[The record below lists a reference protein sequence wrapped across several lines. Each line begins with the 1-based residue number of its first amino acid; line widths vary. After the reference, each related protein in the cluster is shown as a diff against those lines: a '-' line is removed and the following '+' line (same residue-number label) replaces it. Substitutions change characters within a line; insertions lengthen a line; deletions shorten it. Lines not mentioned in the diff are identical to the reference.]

1 MKEVNLDIVSRD
13 KTGKSNCKQLRNM
26 GKIPAVIYGDKKEPT
41 YIAVDYPK
49 IVKELSRTSFFSTIF
64 SLKLN
69 KKKIKVLPKEIQTDP
84 LNDKPIHIDFLRVND
99 ESKINISVP
108 IIFINEDK
116 SPGLKSGCV
125 LNAVRREIDLIC
137 KINSIPE
144 KLEADLTNLELGSV
158 IHMSDIKL
166 HEDVIPQ
173 ISDRDFTIATIA
185 APTVMPVEEEKPETE
200 GEEGEEATSEVETY
214 DEFKKVLEEK
224 GGFIYAHWDGTEET
238 EELVKNETKATI
250 RCIPLKTDG
259 KEGKCM
265 VTGKPS
271 KQKVLFARSY

>member
-1 MKEVNLDIVSRD
+1 MKEINLEIISRD

-26 GKIPAVIYGDKKEPT
+26 GKVPAVIYGDKKEPA

-49 IVKELSRTSFFSTIF
+49 IVKELSKTSFFSTVF

-69 KKKIKVLPKEIQTDP
+69 KKAIKVLPREIQTDP
-84 LNDKPIHIDFLRVND
+84 LNDKPVHIDFLRVND

-116 SPGLKSGCV
+116 SPGLKSGGV
-125 LNAVRREIDLIC
+125 LNTVRREVDLIC
-137 KINSIPE
+137 KINNIPE
-144 KLEADLTNLELGSV
+144 KLEADLTNLEVGSV

-166 HEDVIPQ
+166 QEDVIPQ

-200 GEEGEEATSEVETY
+200 GEEGEEGEGEESVETK
-214 DEFKKVLEEK
+214 EGEEGKPEESKEEK
-224 GGFIYAHWDGTEET
+224 KET
-238 EELVKNETKATI
+238 EVK
-250 RCIPLKTDG
+250 
-259 KEGKCM
+259 KEEEPK
-265 VTGKPS
+265 K
-271 KQKVLFARSY
+271 

>member
-26 GKIPAVIYGDKKEPT
+26 GKIPAVIYGDKKKPA

-49 IVKELSRTSFFSTIF
+49 IVKELSRTDFFSTVF

-69 KKKIKVLPKEIQTDP
+69 KKEIKVLPREIQTDP
-84 LNDKPIHIDFLRVND
+84 LNGKPMHIDFLRVND

-166 HEDVIPQ
+166 QEDVIPQ

-185 APTVMPVEEEKPETE
+185 APTVMPVEEEKAETE
-200 GEEGEEATSEVETY
+200 GEGEEAEGEETKEGEEGKSEGN
-214 DEFKKVLEEK
+214 K
-224 GGFIYAHWDGTEET
+224 EET
-238 EELVKNETKATI
+238 KETENKKEEDPKK
-250 RCIPLKTDG
+250 
-259 KEGKCM
+259 
-265 VTGKPS
+265 
-271 KQKVLFARSY
+271 

>member
-1 MKEVNLDIVSRD
+1 MKEINLEIISRD

-26 GKIPAVIYGDKKEPT
+26 GKVPAVIYGDKKEPA

-49 IVKELSRTSFFSTIF
+49 IVKELSKTSFFSTVF

-69 KKKIKVLPKEIQTDP
+69 KKAIKVLPREIQTDP
-84 LNDKPIHIDFLRVND
+84 LNDKPVHIDFLRVND

-116 SPGLKSGCV
+116 SPGLKGGGV
-125 LNAVRREIDLIC
+125 LNTVRREVDLIC
-137 KINSIPE
+137 KINNIPE
-144 KLEADLTNLELGSV
+144 KLEADLTNLEVGSV

-166 HEDVIPQ
+166 QEDVIPQ

-200 GEEGEEATSEVETY
+200 GEEGEEGEGEETVETK
-214 DEFKKVLEEK
+214 EGEEGKPEESKEEK
-224 GGFIYAHWDGTEET
+224 KET
-238 EELVKNETKATI
+238 EVK
-250 RCIPLKTDG
+250 
-259 KEGKCM
+259 KEEEPK
-265 VTGKPS
+265 K
-271 KQKVLFARSY
+271 

>member
-41 YIAVDYPK
+41 YIAIDYPK
-49 IVKELSRTSFFSTIF
+49 IIKELSRTGFFSTIF

-166 HEDVIPQ
+166 QENVIPQ

-185 APTVMPVEEEKPETE
+185 APTVMPVEEEKLETE
-200 GEEGEEATSEVETY
+200 GEEGEEGEGAEGAEGAETKEGEEGKSEEN
-214 DEFKKVLEEK
+214 K
-224 GGFIYAHWDGTEET
+224 EET
-238 EELVKNETKATI
+238 KETETK
-250 RCIPLKTDG
+250 
-259 KEGKCM
+259 KEEDPK
-265 VTGKPS
+265 K
-271 KQKVLFARSY
+271 

>member
-13 KTGKSNCKQLRNM
+13 KIGKSNCKQLRNM

-49 IVKELSRTSFFSTIF
+49 IVKELFRTSFFSTIF

-185 APTVMPVEEEKPETE
+185 APTVMPIEEEKPGTE
-200 GEEGEEATSEVETY
+200 GEEEDAEGAEGAETKEGEEGKSEEN
-214 DEFKKVLEEK
+214 K
-224 GGFIYAHWDGTEET
+224 EET
-238 EELVKNETKATI
+238 KETETK
-250 RCIPLKTDG
+250 K
-259 KEGKCM
+259 KENPK
-265 VTGKPS
+265 K
-271 KQKVLFARSY
+271 